1 MMRWIGFFVAI
12 ITGLALGLYYGWV
25 VNPVRY
31 VDASFSDLH
40 EDFKSDY
47 VWMVAEAYQAEQNTQ
62 LALERLKP
70 LGDGQAWQI
79 VHEALLS
86 AIQSRLKFRDVD
98 LQRMRDLEN
107 ALRAYA
113 GELQSTPTLEPNP

>member
-1 MMRWIGFFVAI
+1 MRWLGFLVAI
-12 ITGLALGLYYGWV
+12 VLGLALGLYYGWV

-47 VWMVAEAYQAEQNTQ
+47 VWMVAEAYQAEHNTE
-62 LALERLKP
+62 LAIERLEP
-70 LGDGQAWQI
+70 LGDAPAWEI

-86 AIQSRLKFRDVD
+86 AIQSRLKFRDLD
-98 LQRMRDLEN
+98 LQRIRDLES
-107 ALRAYA
+107 ALHDSSV
-113 GELQSTPTLEPNP
+113 EVQNTPSLETTP